1 MESGSSSVSPAA
13 ESMVKASLPFLLLGL
28 LALPVKADIGE
39 ADQLLAD
46 SLQEIRLNKLEN
58 ALTSINRLLARYP
71 NFRLAQLI
79 KGDLLLARAKPI
91 STLGNAQGGSDQQ
104 ADLRE
109 EAKVRIQAISD
120 PVGPT
125 LVPEELMSLSGDIR
139 YALAV
144 DASRARLYVFENTVD
159 GLRRVADYYVTMG
172 KLGIGKNREGD
183 KRTPIGMY
191 TITSFKPDGELEE
204 LYGIGAYPLSYPNEW
219 DIRLKRNGYGIWLHG
234 VPRDTYSRPPKASDG
249 CVVLSNEDLK
259 QLGRYISIGKTPVII
274 SPSLTWSDPE
284 SLSVAR
290 DELNESI
297 ENWRKD
303 WESRDTERL
312 LGHYSREFRD
322 GKNDFQSFAS
332 SKRRVNAGKSWIKI
346 NISSL
351 SIYRQPGQADLAIVS
366 FDQDYRSSNLENQSR
381 KRQYWQREN
390 GRWRI
395 IQETIL

>member
-1 MESGSSSVSPAA
+1 ML
-13 ESMVKASLPFLLLGL
+13 KTSLPFLLLGL

-46 SLQEIRLNKLEN
+46 SLQEIRLNKLES
-58 ALTSINRLLARYP
+58 ALTSINRLLDRYP

-109 EAKVRIQAISD
+109 EAKARIQAISD

-125 LVPEELMSLSGDIR
+125 LVPEELMSLSSDIR
-139 YALAV
+139 HALAV
-144 DASRARLYVFENTVD
+144 DASRARLYVFENTGN

-172 KLGIGKNREGD
+172 KLGLGKNREGD
-183 KRTPIGMY
+183 KRTPVGMY
-191 TITSFKPDGELEE
+191 TITGFKPDGELEE

-234 VPRDTYSRPPKASDG
+234 VPRETYSRPPKASDG

-259 QLGRYISIGKTPVII
+259 QLGRYIGIGKTPVII

-346 NISSL
+346 SLSGL

-366 FDQDYRSSNLENQSR
+366 FEQDYRSSNLENQSR

-395 IQETIL
+395 VQETIL